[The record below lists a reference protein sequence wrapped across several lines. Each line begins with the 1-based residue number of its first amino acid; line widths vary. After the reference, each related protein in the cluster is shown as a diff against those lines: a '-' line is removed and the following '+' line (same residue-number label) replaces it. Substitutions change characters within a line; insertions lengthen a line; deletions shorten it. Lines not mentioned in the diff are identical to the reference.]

1 MISRSEALNLL
12 NSYVKSK
19 QLFKHCL
26 AVEALMR
33 RMAERLGEDVEV
45 WGLTGLLHD
54 IDYEVVSGDMNR
66 HGLEAENILR
76 NKLPDEALEAI
87 KAHNERI
94 GVESSLKIS
103 KALRAADHLSGLII
117 ATALVMPNKKLS
129 EVTIKS
135 LMKKLKQKDF
145 AKGVDR
151 LRIKS
156 CMEIGLTIEEFMEIG
171 LEALQKIHVDL
182 EL

>member
-1 MISRSEALNLL
+1 
-12 NSYVKSK
+12 
-19 QLFKHCL
+19 
-26 AVEALMR
+26 MR

-76 NKLPDEALEAI
+76 NKLSDEALEAI
-87 KAHNERI
+87 KTHNERI

>member
-12 NSYVKSK
+12 GSYVKSK
-19 QLFKHCL
+19 QLLKHCL

-33 RMAERLGEDVEV
+33 RIAERLGEDVEV

-54 IDYEVVSGDMNR
+54 IDYEVVLGDMSR
-66 HGLEAENILR
+66 HGLEAENILK

-87 KAHNERI
+87 KAHNERL
-94 GVESSLKIS
+94 GVEGSLKIS
-103 KALRAADHLSGLII
+103 KALRAADNLSGLII

-129 EVTIKS
+129 EVTVKS
-135 LMKKLKQKDF
+135 LMRKLKQKDF

-151 LRIKS
+151 LRIQL

-171 LEALQKIHVDL
+171 LEALQKINIEL